1 MIIHNPAVRR
11 YIYIVAAAV
20 IAVLVLLG
28 FVVEDHVQVW
38 LNLVAALLGLPVAGL
53 AAPNTPKETVPA
65 TRESES
71 VFNVYTNLTP
81 GDHVIQADVAP
92 TYDTHL
98 KPEETIAKPH
108 IGDLDNKPTGE
119 TPPRT
124 E

>member
-1 MIIHNPAVRR
+1 MIIQNPAVRR

-28 FVVEDHVQVW
+28 FVVEDQVQVW

-53 AAPNTPKETVPA
+53 AAPNTPKQTASGAITQPGVINIY
-65 TRESES
+65 SD
-71 VFNVYTNLTP
+71 LTP

-92 TYDTHL
+92 TQHHLDYDANLTAD
-98 KPEETIAKPH
+98 ETVTY
-108 IGDLDNKPTGE
+108 KPTE
-119 TPPRT
+119 ERPPRT